1 MLDQG
6 WNIAKQIQL
15 MDKTGHQRR
24 IIGLQVTGP
33 NHSVTLP
40 HKQKQKKISTIDI
53 ILSFSLNLLQKLVV
67 FLSCCFIAELST
79 IACKGEKVSQL
90 LKHAHSCKGL
100 RNVIKMGSQIT
111 QEESKTAEGL
121 GIKLIS
127 FADLEVSSSVA
138 WRCVGHVAVC
148 KGLIFREL
156 DFILV

>member
-1 MLDQG
+1 
-6 WNIAKQIQL
+6 
-15 MDKTGHQRR
+15 MDRTGHQRR
-24 IIGLQVTGP
+24 IS

-40 HKQKQKKISTIDI
+40 HGKKKAKKNILTTDI
-53 ILSFSLNLLQKLVV
+53 FWVCFPLNLFYKLVV

-127 FADLEVSSSVA
+127 FADLEVSSSVTLC
-138 WRCVGHVAVC
+138 CVGHVAVC

-156 DFILV
+156 DFIFV